1 MSVFR
6 DILDSDVREDYVSR
20 LTHESEGFP
29 ALESW
34 FSRMVRHDLLT
45 HEEEIDIAK
54 RVENGDESAL
64 DQMIRS
70 NFRLVVSVATKYQ
83 GYSVPLEDLIQE
95 GNIGLVKAA
104 KKFDYRKNFRFSTYA
119 VWWIR
124 QSIMRS
130 LDNYSRSIRLPSH
143 VVAKIHK
150 LELAY
155 TDLSGRLGRI
165 PTVDELSNELNLD
178 YEEIVNIWSHRFDVI
193 SLETSFNY
201 GDRTNTIADVVED
214 MNSNLENSIIMDM
227 ENHDLVGQL
236 LGKLKNRERE
246 VLKMRYGLENRE
258 AMTLHEIG
266 KKFQVTRERI
276 RQLEIEAISYLKRF
290 YDENGDFRGQF

>member
-20 LTHESEGFP
+20 LTHESEGSS

-227 ENHDLVGQL
+227 ENYDLVDQL

-276 RQLEIEAISYLKRF
+276 RQLEIFDSLKLKQLAI
-290 YDENGDFRGQF
+290 

>member
-1 MSVFR
+1 M
-6 DILDSDVREDYVSR
+6 
-20 LTHESEGFP
+20 
-29 ALESW
+29 
-34 FSRMVRHDLLT
+34 
-45 HEEEIDIAK
+45 
-54 RVENGDESAL
+54 
-64 DQMIRS
+64 
-70 NFRLVVSVATKYQ
+70 
-83 GYSVPLEDLIQE
+83 
-95 GNIGLVKAA
+95 
-104 KKFDYRKNFRFSTYA
+104 
-119 VWWIR
+119 
-124 QSIMRS
+124 
-130 LDNYSRSIRLPSH
+130 
-143 VVAKIHK
+143 AKIHK

-201 GDRTNTIADVVED
+201 GDRINTIADVVED

-227 ENHDLVGQL
+227 ENHDLMGQL

-276 RQLEIEAISYLKRF
+276 RQLEIFDSLKLKQLAI
-290 YDENGDFRGQF
+290 